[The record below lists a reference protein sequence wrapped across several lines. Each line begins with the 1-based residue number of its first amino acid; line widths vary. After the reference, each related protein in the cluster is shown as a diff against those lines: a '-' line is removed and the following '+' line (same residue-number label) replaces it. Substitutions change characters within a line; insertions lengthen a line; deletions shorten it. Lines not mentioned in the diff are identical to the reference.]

1 MLCYM
6 AAVRRRAD
14 DEAQLVSIAVVRNIR
29 GVSEIHRPAQD
40 RPEAARSEPHLQGRT
55 VTRP

>member
-1 MLCYM
+1 
-6 AAVRRRAD
+6 
-14 DEAQLVSIAVVRNIR
+14 
-29 GVSEIHRPAQD
+29 VSEVHRPAQD